1 MNSYSVAAHFVSSK
15 LLDDAIGR
23 KMQDVSQ
30 AVAKCIVMI
39 TIQKWQTII
48 VELPEFVLSVSQ
60 NWENIL
66 GALWCLD
73 W

>member
-39 TIQKWQTII
+39 TIQK
-48 VELPEFVLSVSQ
+48 
-60 NWENIL
+60 
-66 GALWCLD
+66 
-73 W
+73 